1 MFRQTSD
8 YICPSR
14 FWVETPEEKERLL
27 GDYKKNLGHKECK
40 YFNKVSHGLDSYL
53 CLFNTFTF
61 RDLESVLSV
70 TNASINMRTKMEG
83 GLQLTIY
90 NMETQLCGC

>member
-1 MFRQTSD
+1 MISNLSLTRVHRIVTIVFRQTSD

-40 YFNKVSHGLDSYL
+40 YFNKVSSQ
-53 CLFNTFTF
+53 
-61 RDLESVLSV
+61 
-70 TNASINMRTKMEG
+70 INDYRFMFMFV
-83 GLQLTIY
+83 
-90 NMETQLCGC
+90 